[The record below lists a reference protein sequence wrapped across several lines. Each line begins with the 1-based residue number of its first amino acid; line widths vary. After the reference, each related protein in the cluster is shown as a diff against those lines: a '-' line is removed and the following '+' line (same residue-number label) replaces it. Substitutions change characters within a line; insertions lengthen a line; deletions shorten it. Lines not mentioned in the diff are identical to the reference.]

1 MDKEF
6 HLYFNEKQYNIL
18 KIVTVTR
25 DTVSAIENAINNGET
40 VYTSNV
46 MMCTTHLFDLGYRIF
61 IHTAT
66 YDKFEI
72 TLGQCTRTNRE
83 LKMGHNLPNL
93 LLAGEF
99 GSVTEA

>member
-6 HLYFNEKQYNIL
+6 HLYFNEKEYNIL
-18 KIVTVTR
+18 RNVAVVD
-25 DTVSAIENAINNGET
+25 DTIDAVENAIRSGVIVRT
-40 VYTSNV
+40 ANV
-46 MMCTTHLFDLGYRIF
+46 IMCTTHLFELGYHIF

-66 YDKFEI
+66 HDKFEI
-72 TLGQCTRTNRE
+72 TLGQNTRTNRE

-99 GSVTEA
+99 GSVTEV